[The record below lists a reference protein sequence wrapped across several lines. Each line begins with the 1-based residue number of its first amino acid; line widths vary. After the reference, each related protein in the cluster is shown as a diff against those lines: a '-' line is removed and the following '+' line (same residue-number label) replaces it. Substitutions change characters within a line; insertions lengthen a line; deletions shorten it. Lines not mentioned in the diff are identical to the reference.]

1 MAFNKLTVVRVK
13 TKKMYQQ
20 FGLLCRAAVCI
31 ALLVGSMCARA
42 SVTVLMEEP
51 YGEVSHLL
59 NPTGH
64 SALYLDH
71 VCADTPTVLRAC
83 RDGELGVVISRYN
96 DIGGYD
102 WLAIPLIPYLYSVET
117 AAEIPQTMDRAQEA
131 ALRDAYRRAHLEA
144 IAPDLESG
152 NAPGGNWYELVGSA
166 YDRTI
171 WAFQVNS
178 TPEQEAG
185 LIALFNDRKNK
196 ERYNGAFT
204 NCADF
209 TRVAINRFYP
219 HAIRRNFVADFGLTT
234 PKSVAR
240 ALTHYAK
247 RHPETGLRIYKIP
260 QVPGEIG
267 RSHRIQGV
275 AESLLKNYGVPLVL
289 ISPVSASVVLAAY
302 VQHGRFSL
310 PKDAPLV
317 DFRVPSSL
325 ALATAGSP
333 DASATMKGA
342 LATESAEAQVVEG
355 KTDSVESSA
364 GGTAPASA
372 PVIPAEDRGSP

>member
-1 MAFNKLTVVRVK
+1 M
-13 TKKMYQQ
+13 
-20 FGLLCRAAVCI
+20 
-31 ALLVGSMCARA
+31 ALLLGGVYARA
-42 SVTVLMEEP
+42 SVTLLMEEP

-64 SALYLDH
+64 SALYFDH
-71 VCADTPTVLRAC
+71 ICADTPTVLRAC
-83 RDGELGVVISRYN
+83 REGELGVVISRYD

-117 AAEIPQTMDRAQEA
+117 AAEIPQTMDRAQET
-131 ALRDAYRRAHLEA
+131 ALRDAYRRAHLELV
-144 IAPDLESG
+144 APDLANG
-152 NAPGGNWYELVGSA
+152 TAPGGNWYELVGSS
-166 YDRTI
+166 YDRAI

-178 TPEQEAG
+178 TTEQEAG

-260 QVPGEIG
+260 QVPGELG
-267 RSHRIQGV
+267 RSHHIQGV

-302 VQHGRFSL
+302 IQHGRFSL

-317 DFRVPSSL
+317 DFRATGSL
-325 ALATAGSP
+325 AAAATPNMGA
-333 DASATMKGA
+333 DAKGA
-342 LATESAEAQVVEG
+342 ATLESAEAQAIERKSDAVE
-355 KTDSVESSA
+355 T
-364 GGTAPASA
+364 GGGGAAPASGPVTASRNA
-372 PVIPAEDRGSP
+372 PVIPAENPGGQP